1 VPGKNVEEKSRI
13 GEFNTKMATDFR
25 LRLWSCLLLFLTAFS
40 FTEAFYIPGT
50 LRSYDGIGVIGG

>member
-1 VPGKNVEEKSRI
+1 VPEKNVVEKSRI

-25 LRLWSCLLLFLTAFS
+25 LRLWSCLLLLTTFS